1 MQNVFH
7 VSLDPLMM
15 KNNFDTKPV
24 SGIFLLD
31 KSSGISSHSA
41 LQKVKRLFKIKKAGH
56 AGTLDPL
63 ATGMLPIALN
73 EATKFL
79 QYLLDADKTY
89 FVTMKLGERTT
100 TSDSEGD
107 IISTRAI
114 PPLSFEKINT
124 VLDDF
129 RGAIFQKPSMF
140 SALKHNGVPLYEYA
154 RKGIEID
161 RPARPITITDLKI
174 DRIENEFIS
183 MTVSCSKGTY
193 IRTLVDD
200 LGEKLGC
207 GAHVVQ
213 LRRLSVSTFLE
224 NQMMTLEKLQTT
236 SDYQSLLLP
245 VESSLSHFPA
255 LIFSEA
261 DTKALKQGKTVVH
274 ENAST
279 IGSVTLFDAYQHF
292 FGIGV
297 VSSNQRVAPKR
308 LFSQ

>member
-1 MQNVFH
+1 
-7 VSLDPLMM
+7 M
-15 KNNFDTKPV
+15 KNNFDTKPL

-31 KSSGISSHSA
+31 KPSGISSHSA
-41 LQKVKRLFKIKKAGH
+41 LQKVRRLFKIKKAGH

-63 ATGMLPIALN
+63 ATGMLPIAFN

-100 TSDSEGD
+100 TSDSEGE
-107 IISTRAI
+107 IISTRDV

-124 VLDDF
+124 VLDNF

-161 RPARPITITDLKI
+161 RPARPITITDLRI
-174 DRIENEFIS
+174 DHIENELIS

-200 LGEKLGC
+200 VGEKLGC

-213 LRRLSVSTFLE
+213 LRRLSVAHFSE
-224 NQMMTLEKLQTT
+224 NQMMTLEKLQTICENQELLQT
-236 SDYQSLLLP
+236 HLLP
-245 VESSLSHFPA
+245 IENSLSHLPA

-261 DTKALKQGKTVVH
+261 DEKALKQGKIVSN
-274 ENAST
+274 ENANT
-279 IGSVTLFDAYQHF
+279 IGCVTLFDAHQHF
-292 FGIGV
+292 FGIGE